1 LKWIYFNAKNKSIG
15 EDLFWDTKSEIDFSS
30 LNIYPKHCRLVQNL
44 HTTNLREKKQPKKN
58 VSVGCSSGIILGI
71 EFE

>member
-15 EDLFWDTKSEIDFSS
+15 EDLFWDTKSEIDFSL

-44 HTTNLREKKQPKKN
+44 HTTNLQEKKTTKKKRI
-58 VSVGCSSGIILGI
+58 SRL
-71 EFE
+71 